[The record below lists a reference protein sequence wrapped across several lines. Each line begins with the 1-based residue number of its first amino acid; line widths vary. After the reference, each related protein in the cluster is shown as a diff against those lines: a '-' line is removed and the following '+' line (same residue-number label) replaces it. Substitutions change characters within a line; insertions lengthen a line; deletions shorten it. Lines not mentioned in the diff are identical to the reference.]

1 MAKFKCKHTGCVYE
15 WADEQTIE
23 DMRKHSEYEE
33 IVDVPA
39 PVLIVK
45 PIPKPKKVKG
55 ELA

>member
-1 MAKFKCKHTGCVYE
+1 MAIFKCVHTGCVYE
-15 WADEQTIE
+15 LTDEQTIE
-23 DMRKHSEYEE
+23 DMRKHAEYEE